1 MKTADFDFVL
11 PEDRIAQTPAKPR
24 DSARLLVVGPDSS
37 DSLADRRVSDLPEIL
52 RPGDLMVFNDTKV
65 IPAQLRGKRGEAGID
80 VTLLRR
86 DAGDARAWQALAR
99 PAKKLKVGDIVH
111 FDPPG
116 ESLADAPVD
125 PSPNPLPQGERAF
138 DRDPPRQRRRDPLL
152 PRRRMSACADGREKA
167 GMRGRRE
174 PSDFALMAEVTDK
187 QDAGEIALRFDCDES
202 EVMAAIHRLGSMP
215 LPPYIR
221 KNRPVAKQ
229 DEADYQTVYAKREG
243 AVAAPTA
250 GLHFTP
256 ELLAALDARGVE
268 RAHVTLHVGAG
279 TFLPVKVEAIEDHRM
294 HSEWGEISAEV
305 AARYNRARSE
315 GRRIVAVGTTSL
327 RLLESALDRHGHL
340 LPFNAETDIF
350 IHPGKQVRSAD
361 LLLTNFHLPK
371 STLFML
377 VCAFAG
383 TARMKRAY
391 AHAIETGYRFF
402 SYGDACL
409 LANAALM
416 GNAAFLENP
425 A

>member
-24 DSARLLVVGPDSS
+24 DSARLLVVGAQ
-37 DSLADRRVSDLPEIL
+37 LADRRVSDLPDIL

-65 IPAQLRGKRGEAGID
+65 IPAQLRGKRGEAAID

-86 DAGDARAWQALAR
+86 DSGDARLWQALAR
-99 PAKKLKVGDIVH
+99 PAKKLKAGDRI
-111 FDPPG
+111 
-116 ESLADAPVD
+116 
-125 PSPNPLPQGERAF
+125 AF
-138 DRDPPRQRRRDPLL
+138 EDLT
-152 PRRRMSACADGREKA
+152 AT
-167 GMRGRRE
+167 
-174 PSDFALMAEVTDK
+174 VTAK
-187 QDAGEIALRFDCDES
+187 QDAGEVSLRFDCAEG

-221 KNRPVAKQ
+221 KLRPVAKE
-229 DEADYQTVYAKREG
+229 DAADYQTVYARREG

-294 HSEWGEISAEV
+294 HSEWGEVTESV
-305 AARYNRARSE
+305 ADAFNRARDE

-327 RLLESALDRHGHL
+327 RLLESALDRHGKL
-340 LPFNAETDIF
+340 QPFNAETDIF
-350 IHPGKQVRSAD
+350 IHPGKTVRSAD

-383 TARMKRAY
+383 TAPMKNAY
-391 AHAIETGYRFF
+391 KHAIETGYRFF

-409 LANAALM
+409 LENAA
-416 GNAAFLENP
+416 
-425 A
+425 